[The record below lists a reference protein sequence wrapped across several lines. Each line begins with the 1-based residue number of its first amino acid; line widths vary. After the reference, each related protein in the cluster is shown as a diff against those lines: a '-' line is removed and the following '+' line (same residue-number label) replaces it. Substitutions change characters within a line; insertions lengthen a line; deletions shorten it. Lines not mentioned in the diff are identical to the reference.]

1 MKKSILIL
9 MIFTASS
16 SQVIRAQEITLKAGV
31 LGSDWRGNGVN
42 VLNTLVGV
50 TGKFLSR
57 SPYIGY
63 YGGAAINIPLSDQIS
78 IEPGLVYSQSGTT
91 LKGELGLKGIDFL
104 NLNASASMIQQ
115 RIELPLL
122 LKANLGNGLEV
133 LVGPQA
139 SYQLAS
145 KLRVQAGAFGFNLL
159 NRNFD
164 MSNSFEP
171 LNVSAVA
178 GLQYNLP
185 GGLGFHATYEHGVT
199 SIMKDRSAK
208 VYSQSG
214 RVGLSYKF

>member
-1 MKKSILIL
+1 MKKYVLIL
-9 MIFTASS
+9 MVFAASF
-16 SQVIRAQEITLKAGV
+16 SQSVMAQEITLKAGA
-31 LGSDWRGNGVN
+31 LGSDWRGNGIN

-63 YGGAAINIPLSDQIS
+63 YGGATVSIPVSEQVS
-78 IEPGLVYSQSGTT
+78 IEPGLIYSQSGTS

-104 NLNASASMIQQ
+104 NINASASMVQQ
-115 RIELPLL
+115 RIEMPVL
-122 LKANLGNGLEV
+122 LKADLGNGLQ
-133 LVGPQA
+133 LMAGPQA

-159 NRNFD
+159 NRSID

-185 GGLGFHATYEHGVT
+185 NGLGIQASYEHGLT

-208 VYSQSG
+208 VYTQSG
-214 RVGLSYKF
+214 RVGLSYRF